1 MKQRALVFIAAA
13 LIAGGFS
20 AAKPAFARADNAA
33 VSVNTKDGATVF
45 KVAFAIRHVMG
56 DVVDETNAAV
66 AYNSCSDCASV
77 AIAFEIVLV
86 EGDPSVFEPQNIA
99 IAFNE
104 NCSTCVA
111 VAEAYQFVLGGG
123 GVGPLHFDSDGNK
136 ILAEIRKELHSL
148 KKEDLT
154 IEQLQARLDA
164 IAARIR
170 DVLANHLVAAGPR
183 KPTKSTTATGT
194 TTEPGATATT
204 EPAPTATTEPAPTA
218 TTEPAATTTT
228 EPATTTQPATT
239 EPTTT
244 QEATTAPTTTTGV
257 MTTTGP

>member
-1 MKQRALVFIAAA
+1 VRRRVLVFVAAA
-13 LIAGGFS
+13 LLASGYS
-20 AAKPAFARADNAA
+20 TARPAFAHADNAA
-33 VSVNTKDGATVF
+33 IAVNTKDGATVF

-66 AYNSCSDCASV
+66 AYNSCTDCAAV

-86 EGDPSVFEPQNIA
+86 EGSPSVVSPQNIS

-123 GVGPLHFDSDGNK
+123 TGPVHFDADGNR

-154 IEQLQARLDA
+154 LDQLQARLDA
-164 IAARIR
+164 MAAQIA
-170 DVLANHLVAAGPR
+170 DVLANHLVPAGPGKQ
-183 KPTKSTTATGT
+183 KPDEQT
-194 TTEPGATATT
+194 TTSTP
-204 EPAPTATTEPAPTA
+204 
-218 TTEPAATTTT
+218 TTTT
-228 EPATTTQPATT
+228 ETTT
-239 EPTTT
+239 TTT
-244 QEATTAPTTTTGV
+244 VPTTTTTETTTTSPTTTGV
-257 MTTTGP
+257 TTTTGP